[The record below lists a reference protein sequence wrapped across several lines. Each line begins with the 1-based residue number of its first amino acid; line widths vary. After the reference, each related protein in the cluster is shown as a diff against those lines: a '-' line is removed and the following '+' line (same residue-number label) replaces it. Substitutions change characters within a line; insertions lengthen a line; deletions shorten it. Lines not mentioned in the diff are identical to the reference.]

1 MKKEPSTPDIFLET
15 ILTTKALGS
24 VQNIED
30 ELQLPD
36 GRTLQELLN
45 EQTQK
50 KEIKDISQ

>member
-1 MKKEPSTPDIFLET
+1 MKNEPNIPDIVLDT

-36 GRTLQELLN
+36 GKALQELLN
-45 EQTQK
+45 EQKQEEET
-50 KEIKDISQ
+50 KDTSQ